1 VAAQLLNGQG
11 FKEVYNFKGG
21 MNSWHGLTATGPVE
35 LSLDLIRGEETPT
48 EMIEIAFG
56 LEGALQKFYLTVGE
70 TVTDQSTAD
79 LLKKLA
85 AIEEKHQQMLLKE
98 YDQLTETPA
107 HLANQLPEILEGG
120 FRFSEFLSQNR
131 SVMQTISGVL
141 DLALMLETQALD
153 LYLRFAL
160 KTKEVSTKSV
170 LYTLADQEKAH
181 LASLGELAETQ
192 TSSSPLL

>member
-1 VAAQLLNGQG
+1 MAAQLLNGQG

-21 MNSWHGLTATGPVE
+21 MNSWQGLTAAGPVE
-35 LSLDLIRGEETPT
+35 LRLDLIRGEETPA
-48 EMIEIAFG
+48 EMIGIAYG

-70 TVTDQSTAD
+70 TVGDQPTAD

-98 YDQLTETPA
+98 YDRLSKIPA
-107 HLANQLPEILEGG
+107 HLADHLPDILEGG
-120 FRFSEFLSQNR
+120 FRFSEFLDQNR
-131 SVMQTISGVL
+131 MVMQTVSGVL

-160 KTKEVSTKSV
+160 KTMEDSTKSI
-170 LYTLADQEKAH
+170 LYTLADQEKGH
-181 LASLGELAETQ
+181 LASLGKLVDKKAY
-192 TSSSPLL
+192 